1 MKKFLLLL
9 VVLTCTYFGL
19 KKWSPN
25 TLDRIPYLKK
35 KNVEVV
41 KITPEQA
48 TQAAK
53 PAAEQE
59 QKTNP
64 PPPPVHIDKTAQLIV
79 FCYHRIE
86 GKAGGD
92 ISIAPELFEQHMQRI
107 KDAGMTVVSMQD
119 FLAWRRGEKNI
130 PNKSALIT
138 IDDGYTS
145 AYEVA
150 RPILQKF
157 GYPWTYFI
165 YTKYVSTGGKSIT
178 WEQLAELRDEGV
190 EIGCHTVSHI
200 NLRTPRGGTPEAQEQ
215 WLHDEIIGSK
225 KLIEQK
231 LGVECATFAY
241 PEGKYNPRILE
252 LIKEATYL
260 AAFTVYGQRITHSSP
275 HDRIGRFAW
284 STKRP
289 QDMEM
294 AFSFNASV
302 STPDVIDPPTIS
314 QPASSMM
321 LTQPADGETV
331 ATSQPML
338 KANLATL
345 GDLDPASVSL
355 RLSGIGVIP
364 AKFDPS
370 TKTIEARPPRPLTKG
385 EYTVVISGKAG
396 SKRVETQW
404 HFTYDPSNKRPV
416 PAISDTPPE
425 LPPRRDR

>member
-9 VVLTCTYFGL
+9 AVLTCTYFGL
-19 KKWSPN
+19 KKWSPS
-25 TLDRIPYLKK
+25 TLEHIPFLKK
-35 KNVEVV
+35 KTVEVA
-41 KITPEQA
+41 KTSPAAQPTPEP
-48 TQAAK
+48 TAAPTAQTK
-53 PAAEQE
+53 GEP
-59 QKTNP
+59 T
-64 PPPPVHIDKTAQLIV
+64 PPPVVVDKTAQLIV

-86 GKAGGD
+86 GKVGGD
-92 ISIAPELFEQHMQRI
+92 ISIAPELFEQHLQRI

-138 IDDGYTS
+138 IDDGYAS

-150 RPILQKF
+150 RPILKKF

-178 WEQLAELRDEGV
+178 WEQLAELRDEGI
-190 EIGCHTVSHI
+190 EIGCHTLSHI
-200 NLRTPRGGTPEAQEQ
+200 SLRTPRGNTPELQEQ
-215 WLHDEIIGSK
+215 WLRDEIIGSK

-231 LGVECATFAY
+231 LGIECATFAY
-241 PEGKYNPRILE
+241 PEGKYNSHIRDIV
-252 LIKEATYL
+252 KEAGYF

-275 HDRIGRFAW
+275 HDSIGRFAW

-294 AFSFNASV
+294 AFSFQGSI
-302 STPDVIDPPTIS
+302 SSPDPSEAPTLTE
-314 QPASSMM
+314 PAASMM

-331 ATSQPML
+331 ATPLPLL

-355 RLSGIGVIP
+355 RLSGVGIVPCKYDP
-364 AKFDPS
+364 A
-370 TKTIEARPPRPLTKG
+370 TKNLEARPPHALPKG
-385 EYTVVISGKAG
+385 DYTVVVTGKAAG
-396 SKRVETQW
+396 KRIETQW
-404 HFTYDPSNKRPV
+404 HFKLDPAYKAPGAGDL
-416 PAISDTPPE
+416 PTE
-425 LPPRRDR
+425 LPPRRQQ